1 MTQRLEF
8 ASRVAAPTEQVWRHA
23 CSMAGV
29 NAELGPWMRMTHPAD
44 RSSLDGVDVPLGEL
58 LFRSWVLF
66 LGVLPVDRHAFVLE
80 RIFPGK
86 GFDERSSSWTEK
98 IWIHRRRV
106 EPVAGG
112 TRVSDV
118 LEFQPRAFFMAP
130 LLHLI
135 VRGLFTHRHRRLQ
148 RMFGSLDG

>member
-8 ASRVAAPTEQVWRHA
+8 ASRVAAPPAQVWRHA

-29 NAELGPWMRMTHPAD
+29 NAELGPWMRMTPPAD

-80 RIFPGK
+80 QIEPGS

-98 IWIHRRRV
+98 IWVHRRRI
-106 EPVAGG
+106 EPVPGG
-112 TRVSDV
+112 ARVSDV
-118 LEFQPRAFFMAP
+118 LEFEPRVFFMAP
-130 LLHLI
+130 LLRAI
-135 VRGLFTHRHRRLQ
+135 VHALFSHRHRKLRRL
-148 RMFGSLDG
+148 FGSLDG